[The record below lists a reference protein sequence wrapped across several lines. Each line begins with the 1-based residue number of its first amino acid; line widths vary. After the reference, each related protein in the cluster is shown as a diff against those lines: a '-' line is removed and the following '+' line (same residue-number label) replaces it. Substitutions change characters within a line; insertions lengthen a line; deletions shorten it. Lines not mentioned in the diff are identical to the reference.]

1 MAKKPNYRF
10 EKTER
15 ERKKAAKKAEKAER
29 AKAKADADA
38 TPGTEQTAGATD
50 VEDEAPRPKLSLW
63 PK

>member
-1 MAKKPNYRF
+1 MARKPNYRF

-29 AKAKADADA
+29 AKAKAEGPTNPDE
-38 TPGTEQTAGATD
+38 TPGAAD
-50 VEDEAPRPKLSLW
+50 IEAQADRPKLSLW